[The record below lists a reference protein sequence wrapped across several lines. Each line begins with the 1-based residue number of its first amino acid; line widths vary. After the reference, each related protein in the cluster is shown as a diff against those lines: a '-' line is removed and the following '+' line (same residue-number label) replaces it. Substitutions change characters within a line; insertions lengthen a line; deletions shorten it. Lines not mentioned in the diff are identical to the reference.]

1 MKTAARRLWA
11 LCRGETAT
19 LAPLLEAR
27 SLAWPLTCAIVI
39 ILGCGTYGAAIG
51 VWRAPLQA
59 VFTGIK
65 MPLLIFLTWGGNA
78 LLNGLLAQIL
88 GAELSFRQTA
98 LTILMS
104 FTIAALLLG
113 ALSPVALFILAN
125 TPSLAST
132 ARGTGHSVTLL
143 ADVGM
148 IAYAGI
154 IANRRLI
161 SLLRHLCPTPAIAQ
175 RVFWAWLA
183 GNLFFGAQVSWILRP
198 FVGSPAL
205 AVEFLRSDP
214 LRGNFYEAVYKA
226 ARHLL
231 F

>member
-1 MKTAARRLWA
+1 
-11 LCRGETAT
+11 
-19 LAPLLEAR
+19 
-27 SLAWPLTCAIVI
+27 
-39 ILGCGTYGAAIG
+39 
-51 VWRAPLQA
+51 
-59 VFTGIK
+59 